1 VPIYEQTY
9 RHYEGRMRHGFRW
22 LIVIEQELRVLAKAK
37 PFLLLLLVALIHCIV
52 RLLQVVAFDV
62 VIQDPNNPLT
72 PLLNQIKGLM
82 VSEQMFFD
90 FLRLQTPVLFLIT
103 LYAGCGMICN
113 DFNNNLMEIYFSK
126 PIRWYDYVAG
136 KVLSLTIVGL
146 MLTAVPAIFLVVLH
160 NLLVPSMKVFHDTWM
175 WPLEIMGFSLV
186 IVLPMALSIPAAS
199 ALLRSQNYAAIVIV
213 MIPVA
218 MSAMAT
224 VLQGVLDNR
233 NYLILSLPI
242 AINRV
247 GQHFFHDTHVF
258 FKLDWKWSLAHI
270 AGVCVLCLW
279 IIVRKVRRA
288 ELAA

>member
-1 VPIYEQTY
+1 MPIYEQTY
-9 RHYEGRMRHGFRW
+9 RHYEGKMRHGFRW
-22 LIVIEQELRVLAKAK
+22 LIVIEQELRVLVKAK
-37 PFLLLLLVALIHCIV
+37 PFLLLLLVAMIHCIV

-126 PIRWYDYVAG
+126 PIRWYDYVVG
-136 KVLSLTIVGL
+136 KVSSLVIVGL

-160 NLLVPSMKVFHDTWM
+160 NLLVPSMKVFQETWT
-175 WPLEIMGFSLV
+175 WPGEIIGFSLV

-218 MSAMAT
+218 ASAMAT

-242 AINRV
+242 AINRI
-247 GQHFFHDTHVF
+247 GEQLFHGHVSF
-258 FKLDWKWSLAHI
+258 HLNWRWSMAHI
-270 AGVCVLCLW
+270 VGVCVLCLW
-279 IIVRKVRRA
+279 IIIHKVRKA
-288 ELAA
+288 ELAT